1 MSCRLF
7 SSFPSSSLPNVQ
19 VLSYNHLGI
28 LGHAD
33 ALALDDLDVVQAAEN
48 LVLNFKLGAHGELG
62 ALLDL
67 EWLVFEAIFA
77 SRSRQIDGDGI
88 ATGGIHGQRQDDT
101 DTRIVGVGDVF
112 AIA

>member
-1 MSCRLF
+1 MLF
-7 SSFPSSSLPNVQ
+7 FSLSPAFFFSLPKFR

-33 ALALDDLDVVQAAEN
+33 ALALDDLNVVQATED
-48 LVLNFKLGAHGELG
+48 LVLNFEFSAHGELG

-77 SRSRQIDGDGI
+77 SRSGQIDGDGV
-88 ATGGIHGQRQDDT
+88 ATGGIHG
-101 DTRIVGVGDVF
+101 
-112 AIA
+112 